1 MEEQLTQTKADHD
14 DLVDKLHSMNKAR
27 HDIETKLQDEHER
40 NKSLNL
46 VVNSKEELL
55 DARSKDIEELDKKL
69 NELINAQATLEA

>member
-69 NELINAQATLEA
+69 NELINA

>member
-1 MEEQLTQTKADHD
+1 
-14 DLVDKLHSMNKAR
+14 MNKAR

-55 DARSKDIEELDKKL
+55 DQRSKDIEELDKKL
-69 NELINAQATLEA
+69 NELINAQATLEAQKMGVEKAAELFK